1 MIGPTCNFECR
12 ETMLLK
18 SFNDEDNLRSFI
30 NKSVKNNR
38 FLKKTIQDLLCQNNI
53 SNNYK
58 NYLKKILYKF

>member
-1 MIGPTCNFECR
+1 
-12 ETMLLK
+12 MLLK